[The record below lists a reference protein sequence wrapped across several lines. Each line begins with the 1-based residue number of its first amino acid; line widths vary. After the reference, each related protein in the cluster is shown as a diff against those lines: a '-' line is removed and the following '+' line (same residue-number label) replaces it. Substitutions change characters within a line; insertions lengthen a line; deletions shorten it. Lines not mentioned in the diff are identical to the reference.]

1 MIDSL
6 LMAAIVVAAYF
17 LGSLPFAVIVSRL
30 MGLRD
35 PRQHGSG
42 NPGAT
47 NVLRTGNRKAAALT
61 LLGDI
66 GKGWL
71 AVAAGQWL
79 ATSLTLSSALPAWC
93 GLAVFAGHVW
103 PIFLRF
109 RGGKGVATALGVL
122 LGINIWLA
130 VATAATW
137 LIVARAGGYSSLAAI
152 LAAIFAPLYFIL
164 GSNVAWPANGATAVM
179 LVIMSVTLLF
189 RHRDNI
195 SRLMRGKE
203 TRIGQ
208 TSPGT
213 GAPGQRGRVSSRK
226 R

>member
-1 MIDSL
+1 MIDSIV
-6 LMAAIVVAAYF
+6 MAIAIVAAYL
-17 LGSLPFAVIVSRL
+17 LGSLPFAVIISRL

-35 PRQHGSG
+35 PRQYGSG

-61 LLGDI
+61 LLGDV

-71 AVAAGQWL
+71 AVAASQWVA
-79 ATSLTLSSALPAWC
+79 ATLGLPAALPAWC

-103 PIFLRF
+103 PVFLRF

-122 LGINIWLA
+122 LGINIWLG

-137 LIVARAGGYSSLAAI
+137 LIVARATGYSSLAAM
-152 LAAIFAPLYFIL
+152 LAAIFTPLYFIL
-164 GSNVAWPANGATAVM
+164 GSNVAWPADSAAAVV

-203 TRIGQ
+203 TRISHKKNPAG
-208 TSPGT
+208 SPGR
-213 GAPGQRGRVSSRK
+213 QDRIRSRK

>member
-213 GAPGQRGRVSSRK
+213 SAPGQRGRVSSRK